1 MMQITSVSTA
11 KPVSTGLDFL
21 AGASGEAQDST
32 GFEDALSSQ
41 MASDATSGADFGQA
55 PKQVNGK
62 SGKATGKSGKA
73 SGKILPE
80 GQELPV
86 QEGKAAANLPV
97 KPEMG
102 GEPKEETA
110 EGASQ
115 QPALE
120 RIPLVM
126 VPLLATTVQQA
137 SEAPGL
143 SDGGAPQARS
153 QGLLPQAAT
162 MAKLAVEL
170 PIAVDRSATMPKLA
184 VELPVAADRPATLAK
199 LAVELPVAAD
209 RPTRMSK
216 LGVEL
221 PVAADRPATLAK
233 LAVELP
239 VAADR
244 PTRMSKLAVELPVAA
259 DRPTRMSNLAMEL
272 PVAADRSAMMA
283 KLAVELPVAKG
294 QGEKAVQP
302 ATDLPISLDQAA
314 GKAGQPLQIARGLL
328 SVQSLPIQAMNG
340 NAIRLRPV
348 LVKGGEAGAESAAT
362 PAVDPASLA
371 SAPAEDAA
379 LLVPTPGEEAVPTSS
394 TPARQMAR
402 IAGLSARERPDMPQ
416 QLAGAME
423 APQDVSGWFG
433 PSANAQSSAAQ
444 SGTVLPN
451 GQVAPAHGA
460 ERPHDFAALVDQ
472 LVAAR
477 EFATPTPVHAS
488 VNHAEFGQ
496 VSLKFEHGDQG
507 LSVAVSSADPD
518 FARAVQAAAPSD
530 KGGSMSD
537 HREGGSTGNSTTF
550 RQDTQ
555 AQSFNT
561 GTQPQSRNAGGNDN
575 QAGEVR
581 PLRREN
587 AASSPEE
594 ARKPRQD
601 GIFA

>member
-184 VELPVAADRPATLAK
+184 VELPVAADRPATLA
-199 LAVELPVAAD
+199 
-209 RPTRMSK
+209 
-216 LGVEL
+216 
-221 PVAADRPATLAK
+221 
-233 LAVELP
+233 
-239 VAADR
+239 
-244 PTRMSKLAVELPVAA
+244 KLAVELPVAA